1 MFSFI
6 ESPWLRS
13 GELASHHDDIERFWA
28 HEVRHHV
35 LTTQDGFTVTAAEV
49 SPEGALGNLV
59 IIPGRGETE
68 HKYAELLYCLS
79 SMKIRAA
86 VLFPRGQGLSSR
98 LLADDQKCHMES
110 FADVT
115 ADLQFLIDSL
125 KFDDYA
131 MLAFSLGGLEAL
143 DFIYKTEHLPSALAL
158 IVPFLWPA
166 THMSPQL
173 LKSVVGVLGALPLAR
188 TRYTPYGKAYKRIP
202 FAENHHS
209 HDEVRYNRYHD
220 YYAAH
225 PELTIGSPTWGF
237 VRQTTMKQTELF
249 RMKRQ
254 LPVRILCM
262 NAELDRVVSPQAA
275 REFFNMHR
283 TDALVPIITTIKNAF
298 HDVLN
303 EKDEIRNPALTQA
316 LNFLK
321 EN

>member
-1 MFSFI
+1 MFSFL

-13 GELASHHDDIERFWA
+13 DELEARHDEIERFWS
-28 HEVRHHV
+28 HEVHHHV
-35 LTTQDGFTVTAAEV
+35 LKTPDGITVTAAEV

-68 HKYAELLYCLS
+68 HKYAELFYCLS
-79 SMKIRAA
+79 KMKIRTA
-86 VLFPRGQGLSSR
+86 VLFPRGQGLSAR
-98 LLADDQKCHMES
+98 LLGDAQKCHMGR

-115 ADLQFLIDSL
+115 DDLQFLIDSL
-125 KFDDYA
+125 KFYDYA

-143 DFIYKTEHLPSALAL
+143 DFIYKTEHRPSALAL

-166 THMSPQL
+166 THMSPRL
-173 LKSVVGVLGALPLAR
+173 LKGVVGILGALPVVR
-188 TRYTPYGKAYKRIP
+188 TCYTPYGKAYRRVP

-237 VRQTTMKQTELF
+237 VRQTTLKQTELF
-249 RMKRQ
+249 RMEHE
-254 LPVRILCM
+254 LPVRTLCM
-262 NAELDRVVSPQAA
+262 NAELDRVVSPDAA